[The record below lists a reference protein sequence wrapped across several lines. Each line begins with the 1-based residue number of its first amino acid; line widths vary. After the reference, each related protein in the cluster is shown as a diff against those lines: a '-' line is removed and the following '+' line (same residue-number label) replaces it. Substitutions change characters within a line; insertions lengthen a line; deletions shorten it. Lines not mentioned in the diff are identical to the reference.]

1 MNCPIFH
8 VRNSNFHRIVTFSS
22 VRSNDI
28 KPKLRPENKAEKHRQ
43 QTIMIIASHRGK
55 IISVART
62 DSHGS
67 VP

>member
-1 MNCPIFH
+1 MCMDRRPI
-8 VRNSNFHRIVTFSS
+8 FHRIVTFSS

-28 KPKLRPENKAEKHRQ
+28 KPKLRPENKAEKHKQ
-43 QTIMIIASHRGK
+43 QTIIIIASHRGK
-55 IISVART
+55 SISFARS